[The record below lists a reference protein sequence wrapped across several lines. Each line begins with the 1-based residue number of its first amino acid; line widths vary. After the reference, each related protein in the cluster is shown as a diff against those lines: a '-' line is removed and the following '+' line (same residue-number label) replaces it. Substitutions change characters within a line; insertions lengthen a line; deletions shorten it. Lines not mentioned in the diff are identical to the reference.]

1 MTDETNP
8 FESLFGM
15 VDKTLKLGAS
25 TQKLN
30 LVMAIVEMSLKYNK
44 TPKEIVK
51 LIKETMRELEKE
63 KFES

>member
-8 FESLFGM
+8 FESLLGM
-15 VDKTLKLGAS
+15 VDKTVKLGAS

-30 LVMAIVEMSLKYNK
+30 LVMTIVEMSLKYNK
-44 TPKEIVK
+44 TPRQIIK

>member
-8 FESLFGM
+8 FESLLGM
-15 VDKTLKLGAS
+15 VDKTFKLGAS

-30 LVMAIVEMSLKYNK
+30 LVMTIVEMSLKYNK